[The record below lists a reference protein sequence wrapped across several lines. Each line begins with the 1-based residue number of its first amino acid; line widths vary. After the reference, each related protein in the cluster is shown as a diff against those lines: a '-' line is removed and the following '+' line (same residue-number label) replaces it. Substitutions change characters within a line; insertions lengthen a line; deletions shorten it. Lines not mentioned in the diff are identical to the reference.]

1 MKASYKLLSCKF
13 KVTVLDLTEKSSA
26 WVSQLAKNL
35 YFTTLVIKRV
45 GEEDVL
51 AKNEELEYIN

>member
-1 MKASYKLLSCKF
+1 MA
-13 KVTVLDLTEKSSA
+13 VLDLTEKSSA

-51 AKNEELEYIN
+51 AKNEELEYINWEYT